1 MNNLCIQLVSLAA
14 KTLFCVLIQM
24 VMKITFAKLMKTYKM
39 TLPEGYK
46 IVAAQRIITQVKD
59 DVPCVLESR

>member
-1 MNNLCIQLVSLAA
+1 
-14 KTLFCVLIQM
+14 
-24 VMKITFAKLMKTYKM
+24 MKITFAKLVKTYKM